1 MKDEKETAE
10 ANVRWEKREK
20 KEWEEGEKKLINCLK
35 LLSKHLQQKKVLE
48 ENEEKN

>member
-1 MKDEKETAE
+1 MGK
-10 ANVRWEKREK
+10 KRK
-20 KEWEEGEKKLINCLK
+20 IRMRRRGKKKLINCLK